1 MKQLIFLT
9 IHQNILH
16 YLRMRIANP
25 LLAKEIPF
33 LLELDAYHAHQNLA
47 KKLHLAQN
55 SFADM
60 VIATVLVIGVV
71 VLLQT
76 LLKKLPKSF
85 ECLHFLFK
93 TCQNVLIY
101 TRMNMLYIC

>member
-9 IHQNILH
+9 IRQNILH

-33 LLELDAYHAHQNLA
+33 LLELDAYHAHQKLA

-55 SFADM
+55 TFANM
-60 VIATVLVIGVV
+60 VIATVQVIGVV

-76 LLKKLPKSF
+76 LLKKLPRSF
-85 ECLHFLFK
+85 DFLQFLFK
-93 TCQNVLIY
+93 SHCTTMI
-101 TRMNMLYIC
+101 